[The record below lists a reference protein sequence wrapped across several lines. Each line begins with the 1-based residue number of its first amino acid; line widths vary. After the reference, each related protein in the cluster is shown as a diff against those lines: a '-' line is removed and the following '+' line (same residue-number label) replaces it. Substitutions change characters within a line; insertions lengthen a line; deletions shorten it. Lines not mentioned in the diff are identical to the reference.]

1 MPCVI
6 VAATVAITDTPLET
20 GSVCLMKIAPRMT

>member
-1 MPCVI
+1 MPCVT
-6 VAATVAITDTPLET
+6 VAAAVVITDAHLET